1 MLNSVFTNN
10 NILSSAMH
18 ATQLRNNV
26 ISHNI
31 ANVDVPGF
39 KRSIVEF
46 ENLLQQELDQARA
59 TNSGVNFRNLVPK
72 IHRSNETLFHR
83 LDGNNVDIEVEMA
96 ALYQNST
103 RFEVMLTSTMNN
115 YRRISTVLNSNI

>member
-1 MLNSVFTNN
+1 MLNNVFTNN
-10 NILSSAMH
+10 DIISTAMQ
-18 ATQLRNNV
+18 ATQLRHNV

-46 ENLLQQELDQARA
+46 ENLLQQEIDRA
-59 TNSGVNFRNLVPK
+59 ESTNTSVNLNNLRPN
-72 IHRSNETLFHR
+72 IHLSNETLFHR

-103 RFEVMLTSTMNN
+103 RFEVMSMSVMNN
-115 YRRISTVLNSNI
+115 YRRIGTVLNSNI